1 MCFLVD
7 SSVVAPKLR
16 PNIIYIYCCSHI
28 EKLRGRKT
36 IFYLCQDLVMWS
48 VSLTHLHMLSLVMWS
63 TSLTHLH
70 MLSLFPLCWEL
81 NLNLARAWKML
92 CCWAAPQALSLLF
105 FDLTIPLWKKED
117 WTLSPCT
124 CSSAN
129 HPLIPI
135 IANSL
140 FESQSYTKLIV
151 LLKVQGSWWALDLEK
166 AKFCSL
172 PPSKQPGS
180 PAWCLWQRKKTLEWV
195 MHLYQ

>member
-36 IFYLCQDLVMWS
+36 IFYLCQV
-48 VSLTHLHMLSLVMWS
+48 LVMWS

-70 MLSLFPLCWEL
+70 MLSFFPLCWEL

-105 FDLTIPLWKKED
+105 FDLTISPVEERGLNSESLYLIFCQPTFDPNHSQQSLWISK
-117 WTLSPCT
+117 LHQIN
-124 CSSAN
+124 CSVKSSGI
-129 HPLIPI
+129 LVG
-135 IANSL
+135 
-140 FESQSYTKLIV
+140 F
-151 LLKVQGSWWALDLEK
+151 GSWKGQVL
-166 AKFCSL
+166 F
-172 PPSKQPGS
+172 PSPF
-180 PAWCLWQRKKTLEWV
+180 
-195 MHLYQ
+195 